1 MPVTVTAILTSDI
14 RSPTSLALDRS
25 DAMNVDP
32 DYSAAYVILKTDLPD
47 GLEGHGLTITSGRAH
62 WSHVVGDSQ
71 LRWVGPEKGVIHLAT
86 VAIVKARRLAREG
99 VGAGWTHFKIKVD
112 RNVDEDIR
120 RAQIMAADA
129 YPNGSAWVALRRT
142 EKVTA

>member
-14 RSPTSLALDRS
+14 RFPTSLALDRS
-25 DAMNVDP
+25 D
-32 DYSAAYVILKTDLPD
+32 
-47 GLEGHGLTITSGRAH
+47 
-62 WSHVVGDSQ
+62 
-71 LRWVGPEKGVIHLAT
+71 
-86 VAIVKARRLAREG
+86 VA
-99 VGAGWTHFKIKVD
+99 AGWTHFKIKVD

-120 RAQIMAADA
+120 RARIMREQIRPDRVLMVDANA